1 MVELDDGKNLHTI
14 VAECAGDN
22 EIPIPQCN
30 KAEKSKKKI
39 ENEKHI
45 FREANHF
52 KKSFKISFPKKIVEM
67 FINHYEKYF

>member
-1 MVELDDGKNLHTI
+1 MVELDDGKNLHTF

-22 EIPIPQCN
+22 EITIPQSN

-39 ENEKHI
+39 EKHI

-67 FINHYEKYF
+67 FINHYERFF